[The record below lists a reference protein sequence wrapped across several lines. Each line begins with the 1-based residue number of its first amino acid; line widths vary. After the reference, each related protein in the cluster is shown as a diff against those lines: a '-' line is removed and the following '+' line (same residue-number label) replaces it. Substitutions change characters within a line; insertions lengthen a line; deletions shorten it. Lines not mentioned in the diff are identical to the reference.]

1 MSIKRGIIV
10 LTTGL
15 AVGTGIF
22 WAVDYYAHLG
32 LVKRITWTDVV
43 AWQNFAAGFIT
54 ASWLVLWS
62 KFLGLIF
69 KPKKKETAAT
79 AKSFV
84 PPATKAPATEL
95 TQPTPARMTV
105 QNGAVLS
112 VAPANAPA
120 TPTTPVTSAPIRPTE
135 PSQKVQDIEML
146 CKLEPD
152 LDMMSFKHVNL
163 EGRNIDLVYS
173 SDTNALLCTIFSEPH
188 SWTVNTSVSIEE
200 STWTDENGNSI
211 QPCLLLLRQ
220 AAALEKM
227 EPNSILTPTII
238 LMRGSILNYAEAI
251 PYLKDNHITVVTY
264 QPSDMSN
271 VDVITNLLKQQFTP
285 FPPSY
290 DVVQENMNNTD
301 ESTQASGDTDNG

>member
-95 TQPTPARMTV
+95 ANRRRHIYTGKRSVCGTG
-105 QNGAVLS
+105 NG
-112 VAPANAPA
+112 
-120 TPTTPVTSAPIRPTE
+120 
-135 PSQKVQDIEML
+135 
-146 CKLEPD
+146 
-152 LDMMSFKHVNL
+152 
-163 EGRNIDLVYS
+163 
-173 SDTNALLCTIFSEPH
+173 
-188 SWTVNTSVSIEE
+188 
-200 STWTDENGNSI
+200 
-211 QPCLLLLRQ
+211 RQ
-220 AAALEKM
+220 C
-227 EPNSILTPTII
+227 
-238 LMRGSILNYAEAI
+238 G
-251 PYLKDNHITVVTY
+251 
-264 QPSDMSN
+264 
-271 VDVITNLLKQQFTP
+271 FC
-285 FPPSY
+285 
-290 DVVQENMNNTD
+290 QENWCG
-301 ESTQASGDTDNG
+301 SG